1 MKVLQVLQMYCFLQF
16 CTSLSFCLQTL
27 AAGKM
32 NCERKS
38 FKLSK
43 IVNFGRFW
51 KKISLISITLPLKIM
66 SDIFL
71 LFCLFL
77 PFLKL
82 GKMFDVLHDLL
93 AFVQFKNVKNT
104 HGGLVLFVKLQVFNL
119 QLTLLKVTVLHG
131 CFSRFLTCTIGTKLR
146 KTLHMFYFISKDFS
160 VCEILRF

>member
-16 CTSLSFCLQTL
+16 CTSLPFCLQTL

-32 NCERKS
+32 NCERES
-38 FKLSK
+38 FKLFK
-43 IVNFGRFW
+43 IVNFGRFL

-119 QLTLLKVTVLHG
+119 QL
-131 CFSRFLTCTIGTKLR
+131 
-146 KTLHMFYFISKDFS
+146 Y
-160 VCEILRF
+160 